1 MQDNNKF
8 RRYFAGCF
16 LIFICAM
23 TVCNISLVKKP
34 AKNFI
39 RAKVTFKQL
48 TNDIAANY
56 VKKLNRKDIFIN
68 LNGLFV
74 RKCGKITHNNIVVL
88 NNNMLNDYSKSKKRD
103 TKYSVS
109 SVTKFNEW
117 LKSQNISFVQIVAPY
132 KVTTSKDN
140 LPDGIEDYVNDE
152 VDDFVAELSNNG
164 VRTIDLR
171 QLMSTNIDEVN
182 KYFYRTDHH
191 WNTDAAFL
199 AFQKIMKE
207 INLKAKY
214 TKENVW
220 ERNEIKDWFLG
231 SQGKRVGTWFAGTDS
246 LVYYNPRSDREMSC
260 IVPHHKSI
268 FKGDFEKANI
278 RKEYIRKK
286 NYFGYNAYCIY
297 IGGDY
302 PLVHHRNS
310 RATNDK
316 RLLIIKDSFTLPL
329 QAFMSTE
336 FTEIDVIDPRHYRN
350 SSVAEYILWTR
361 PDLVLKVN
369 APIGLTAK
377 EYNEF
382 GVKDGMN
389 HNKKV
394 LLSNCSIIL
403 KANESNYT
411 HKKLPVNLIVG
422 KTYKLDIGSLNL
434 TKGKTDGIS
443 LMLFDFKNKKII
455 RHEILDVEF
464 EKHKD
469 SSSWTFKMPKE
480 MSDYGLLIYS
490 GVYGKTKGI
499 GIEVND
505 IAVFE
510 EI

>member
-1 MQDNNKF
+1 MVFVLGMALANVKSIKLPVKD
-8 RRYFAGCF
+8 
-16 LIFICAM
+16 FIKG
-23 TVCNISLVKKP
+23 NISFGQFTNSIADSYVGKLKG
-34 AKNFI
+34 KNAFVEI
-39 RAKVTFKQL
+39 
-48 TNDIAANY
+48 
-56 VKKLNRKDIFIN
+56 
-68 LNGLFV
+68 NGLFN
-74 RKCGKITHNNIVVL
+74 RLCGRIVHNDVVL
-88 NNNMLNDYSKSKKRD
+88 LKNNVLNRNSEVEWNSEYEKNNMTD
-103 TKYSVS
+103 TVERM
-109 SVTKFNEW
+109 TDFNYF
-117 LKSQNISFVQIVAPY
+117 LKDKQIPFVQVIAPY
-132 KVTTSKDN
+132 KVPVNKDN
-140 LPDGIEDYVNDE
+140 LPEGVENDVNKYTDEYIDGLNK
-152 VDDFVAELSNNG
+152 NG
-164 VRTIDLR
+164 VLVLDLR
-171 QLMSTNIDEVN
+171 KVLSANSEQVKN
-182 KYFYRTDHH
+182 YFYRTDHH
-191 WNTDAAFL
+191 WNTDGAFL
-199 AFQKIMKE
+199 AFKVIMN
-207 INLKAKY
+207 NLTNDFGGIYNIKSRYAD
-214 TKENVW
+214 VGLW
-220 ERNEIKDWFLG
+220 QRIEIKDWFLG
-231 SQGKRVGTWFAGTDS
+231 SQGKRVGTLFAGTDS
-246 LVYYNPRSDREMSC
+246 LIYYIPKFKTHMSC
-260 IVPHHKSI
+260 IVPHSKNI
-268 FKGDFEKANI
+268 FKGDFTAANI
-278 RKEYIRKK
+278 RDKYVQKRD
-286 NYFGYNAYCIY
+286 YYRYDAYNIH
-297 IGGDY
+297 IGGNF
-302 PLVHHRNS
+302 PLVKHRNKY
-310 RATNDK
+310 ATNDMK
-316 RLLIIKDSFTLPL
+316 LFVIKDSFTLPL

-336 FTEIDVIDPRHYRN
+336 FTEIDVIDPRYYRN

-382 GVKDGMN
+382 GVKDGMH

-403 KANESNYT
+403 EANDSNYT
-411 HKKLPVNLIVG
+411 HKKLPVNLMVG